1 MATSY
6 SITLF
11 VIYRKRI
18 QNSLSQWLSEKTTP
32 ANQLTILS
40 LNIFLYYDLGLALI
54 HIFT

>member
-11 VIYRKRI
+11 VIYRKQI
-18 QNSLSQWLSEKTTP
+18 QNSLSQWLSEKTTL

-40 LNIFLYYDLGLALI
+40 FNIFLYYDLGLALI